1 MTITTIGETPVNLS
15 SLTQVSQISSDQSAE
30 VTTISGLPPGVS
42 LIQAEQG
49 QDGEGAIFL
58 LVTGPVDGEGGTA
71 NAIAVDAATAAA
83 MASLQNPLEA
93 VTSGQ
98 SISIEELATAVSTST
113 GKNQNDSVA
122 EILSSL
128 TGWIWKILHSTCSSI
143 LHFLKRHP
151 HQKFVLMKLINRLWK
166 FLNLM
171 IVNTIA

>member
-1 MTITTIGETPVNLS
+1 MIVSFSRLVDTTEVNSGGVITITTGGETSVNLS

-113 GKNQNDSVA
+113 GKSQNDSVA

-128 TGWIWKILHSTCSSI
+128 TGEACNILSQGS
-143 LHFLKRHP
+143 
-151 HQKFVLMKLINRLWK
+151 
-166 FLNLM
+166 FLN
-171 IVNTIA
+171 